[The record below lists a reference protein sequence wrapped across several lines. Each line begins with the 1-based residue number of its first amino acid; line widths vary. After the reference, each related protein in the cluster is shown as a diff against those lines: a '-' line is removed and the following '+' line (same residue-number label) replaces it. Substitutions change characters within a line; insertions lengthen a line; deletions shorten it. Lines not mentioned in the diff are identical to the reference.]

1 MRDDGRGLS
10 PQTIK
15 AELLR
20 SGRYTEAQLADL
32 DDRQIVMK
40 IFEPGFSTAKEVS
53 RDAGHGVGMD
63 VVKHR
68 IEQLGAR
75 LRISSRA
82 WEYTQFSIHFAI

>member
-1 MRDDGRGLS
+1 
-10 PQTIK
+10 
-15 AELLR
+15 
-20 SGRYTEAQLADL
+20 
-32 DDRQIVMK
+32 MK

-75 LRISSRA
+75 LRISSRTR
-82 WEYTQFSIHFAI
+82 EYTQFSIQFAI